1 MFYIALLA
9 PHLPFLLPPILFFLF
24 LSHPGAV
31 FHITMYIRHRSSGW
45 IHLIPLCKHT
55 HTYIYYYTHA
65 QRACSDQSC
74 LKTDPF
80 SHWNTCRKHRM
91 IQCRNKHTLAHT
103 KIIVVSWNT
112 HTNTDK
118 WTQKQRAHPEPS
130 NVDSDPAIF
139 KGHTSQD
146 IISSSFVLRDL
157 VYLHNTKTHRHT
169 HKWC

>member
-1 MFYIALLA
+1 MFVLYCSFGSSSTFFITP
-9 PHLPFLLPPILFFLF
+9 PHPILSLPESPRGSI
-24 LSHPGAV
+24 SHYYVHQTQELWMNTP
-31 FHITMYIRHRSSGW
+31 HSS
-45 IHLIPLCKHT
+45 LQT

-80 SHWNTCRKHRM
+80 SHRNTCRKHRM
-91 IQCRNKHTLAHT
+91 IQCRNKHALAHT

-169 HKWC
+169 HK